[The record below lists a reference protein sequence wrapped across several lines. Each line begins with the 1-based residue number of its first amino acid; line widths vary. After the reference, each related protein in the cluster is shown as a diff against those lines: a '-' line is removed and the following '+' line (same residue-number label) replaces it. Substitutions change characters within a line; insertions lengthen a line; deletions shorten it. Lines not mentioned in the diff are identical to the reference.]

1 MKPLVWAFWG
11 HEPKQFYQRRHSD
24 LWSLL
29 GNGEWIPDWYDRLH
43 TEEAI
48 AKAAAMGVNEIY
60 THFYKGFGLEME
72 REDMMR
78 TAEVVQIGHK
88 YGIKVIGYC
97 TIGTFY
103 YETLA
108 DELPGAIENCS
119 CIGEDGKVIHPDFEG
134 GFVSRNYVCYNS
146 SLYFDEYYPKVIEFG
161 LKTVKLDG
169 FHFDNGANTA
179 CYCPR
184 CVEAFREY
192 LRKNVPD
199 PKAYALHSFN
209 HVALP
214 GKDSKNEPLRLQFL
228 KYRRDVCAKR
238 HQKTFQLVKSINPE
252 AIVLYNCGIGRFSPP
267 GYVGYDP
274 AYTPAEADQV
284 FIETGSF
291 IRYENGK
298 LTTTAPGFKLGK
310 RLGLAVLNTSWLH
323 NEKSLRIPETAE
335 EITLFQAESLVFGS
349 DCGSNWLARPLKS
362 GKGGMV
368 MDTEPHHTLLSQI
381 FHYYLDNPDLY
392 AGSLPCSK
400 VKVLYHS
407 DSRLMDHEVC
417 RTAFNDVCNDLLVRH
432 IPFDI
437 IFPEDDL
444 SAGDTLV
451 LPGVVMLSQKEAE
464 YFKNLPCK
472 VIAAV
477 TPAGI
482 YNEEGAERCTPVF
495 PVADLADIKEEF
507 EVNKEGILL
516 ETALTPDGSRL
527 IHLINCANGAD
538 AENVTIKLPFTA
550 SNVQIFSYETGL
562 RAVMTSPD
570 TVTVPA
576 FRTLC
581 TLKFQA

>member
-24 LWSLL
+24 LWSQL

-60 THFYKGFGLEME
+60 IHFYKGFGLEME

-108 DELPGAIENCS
+108 DELPGAIEHCS
-119 CIGEDGKVIHPDFEG
+119 CVGEDGKIIHPTFEG
-134 GFVSRNYVCYNS
+134 GFVSRNYTCYNS
-146 SLYFDEYYPKVIEFG
+146 SLYFEEYYPKVIEFG

-179 CYCPR
+179 CYCHR

-192 LRKNVPD
+192 LRQNVPD
-199 PKAYALHSFN
+199 PKAYALHSFD

-291 IRYENGK
+291 IRYEDGK

-323 NEKSLRIPETAE
+323 NEKSMRIPETPE

-368 MDTEPHHTLLSQI
+368 MDTEPHHSLLSKI

-392 AGSLPCSK
+392 AESRSCAK

-407 DSRLMDHEVC
+407 DSRLMDHEVN
-417 RTAFNDVCNDLLVRH
+417 RTAFYDVCNDLLVRH
-432 IPFDI
+432 IPFEV
-437 IFPEDDL
+437 IFPEDKL
-444 SAGDTLV
+444 SAEDTLI
-451 LPGVVMLSQKEAE
+451 LPGVVMLSQKEVD
-464 YFKNLPCK
+464 YFKSLPCK
-472 VIAAV
+472 VIAV
-477 TPAGI
+477 TPAGV
-482 YNEEGAERCTPVF
+482 YNEEGAERCTPAI
-495 PVADLADIKEEF
+495 PAGDLADIKEEF

-516 ETALTPDGSRL
+516 ETALTPDGSKL
-527 IHLINCANGAD
+527 LHLINCANGAD
-538 AENVTIKLPFTA
+538 AENVTVKLPFTA
-550 SNVQIFSYETGL
+550 SKVQIFSYETGL
-562 RAVMTSPD
+562 TAVLTAPD

-581 TLKFQA
+581 TLKFQS